1 MLQKLNHQ
9 PNPSNMNNWT
19 ISRRV
24 IAGFATMLLIII
36 ALGVFALWRLTGLA
50 QNIADLADSSLP
62 SVLSLEENA
71 NLSRDNLIYLE
82 RIGTAASAEEN
93 AQLEQKIAANKSR
106 VDELMKNYEAQI
118 SDDQDRRLFE
128 EIKRTREVMTMARS
142 RATELVNQNKTDE
155 ALKLTNEVVIP
166 AYDKFLK
173 AIDAAVDY
181 KTKLGQAAANT
192 GKTSALFSRRLI
204 GIALGLASLLAF
216 LLAWQVIRST
226 NRALKDITVNLD
238 RGALQTASAARQVSM
253 ASQNLASGASEQAA
267 SVEETSTSLEE
278 MSSMIRATAEN
289 AEKAKDLASEARSV
303 AATGSMTMAEM
314 THAMAAID
322 SSSAEVAK
330 IVKNIDEIAFQTN
343 ILALNAAVEAARAG
357 EAGAGFAV
365 VADEVRSLA
374 QRSAA
379 AAKET
384 ADKIEA
390 AIVNSRKGSQCT
402 AKVEESLA
410 QIAEKVS
417 STDSLVAEIA
427 TAAREQAQGIEQI
440 NAAIAQM
447 DKVSQ
452 SNSASAEESASAAE
466 ELDAQAETLKDQVGK
481 LRLLVGGK
489 SNSVSPTPVSSA
501 RLLRATPAIPAL
513 GDEPSR
519 CPKIISQGRRGRR
532 QLSKLLSPDLWG
544 KGRPSREGRAR
555 YLTAMSA
562 FGTKQTC

>member
-1 MLQKLNHQ
+1 MTMNH
-9 PNPSNMNNWT
+9 WT

-24 IAGFATMLLIII
+24 IAGFAAMLLIIVT
-36 ALGVFALWRLTGLA
+36 LGVFALWRLMGLA
-50 QNIADLADSSLP
+50 EDIVYVADNSVPSILTLREAANI
-62 SVLSLEENA
+62 
-71 NLSRDNLIYLE
+71 SRDNLILLLQIDPSNTTD
-82 RIGTAASAEEN
+82 RNSV
-93 AQLEQKIAANKSR
+93 LEQKISTNGAR
-106 VDELMKNYEAQI
+106 RDELIKSYESLI
-118 SDDQDRRLFE
+118 SDAEDRRLYE
-128 EIKRTREVMTMARS
+128 KIKRTSDVARAS
-142 RATELVNQNKTDE
+142 RRRALELLKENKVDE
-155 ALKLTNEVVIP
+155 FRKVQQEEVIP
-166 AYDKFLK
+166 EYEKYLK
-173 AIDAAVDY
+173 AIDLDIDY
-181 KTKLGQAAANT
+181 NEKLARTYADH
-192 GKTSALFSRRLI
+192 GKKSVLFSVRLI
-204 GIALGLASLLAF
+204 GVALGVASLVAF

-226 NRALKDITVNLD
+226 SRALKDITANLD

-278 MSSMIRATAEN
+278 MSSMISATAEN
-289 AEKAKDLASEARSV
+289 AEKAKELASEARSV
-303 AATGSMTMAEM
+303 AATGAMTMAEM

-384 ADKIEA
+384 ADKIEG

-402 AKVEESLA
+402 AKVEESLT

-417 STDSLVAEIA
+417 STDALVGEIA

-466 ELDAQAETLKDQVGK
+466 ELDAQAETLKDLVAK

-489 SNSVSPTPVSSA
+489 SNGISPTPVSST
-501 RLLRATPAIPAL
+501 RLLTKTAPAIT
-513 GDEPSR
+513 R
-519 CPKIISQGRRGRR
+519 TGRRAIPMPEDHAAKADADDGNFRN
-532 QLSKLLSPDLWG
+532 
-544 KGRPSREGRAR
+544 
-555 YLTAMSA
+555 
-562 FGTKQTC
+562 F

>member
-1 MLQKLNHQ
+1 MT
-9 PNPSNMNNWT
+9 MNNWT

-24 IAGFATMLLIII
+24 VAGFATMLLIIV
-36 ALGVFALWRLTGLA
+36 ALGVFALWRMMGLA
-50 QNIADLADSSLP
+50 QNISVLADGSLP
-62 SVLSLEENA
+62 SVLTLKQAA
-71 NLSRDNLIYLE
+71 NVSRDNLIYLLQ
-82 RIGTAASAEEN
+82 IDPQGSAERN
-93 AQLEQKIAANKSR
+93 TQLEQKIAANTVR
-106 VDELMKNYEAQI
+106 RDELLKAYESQGLI
-118 SDDQDRRLFE
+118 SDDEDRRLFDE
-128 EIKRTREVMTMARS
+128 VKRARETMTVSRS
-142 RATELVNQNKTDE
+142 RSIELLHQGKADE
-155 ALKLTNEVVIP
+155 ARQLQEETVIP
-166 AYDKFLK
+166 DYDKYLK
-173 AIDAAVDY
+173 AIDLDVEYNA
-181 KTKLGQAAANT
+181 KLGQAAAQA
-192 GKTSALFSRRLI
+192 GKTSALFSVRLI
-204 GIALGLASLLAF
+204 GVALGLAFLLTV

-226 NRALKDITVNLD
+226 NRALNDITVNLD

-253 ASQNLASGASEQAA
+253 ASQTLASGASEQAA

-303 AATGSMTMAEM
+303 AAAGSRTMAEM

-390 AIVNSRKGSQCT
+390 AIANSRKGSQCS
-402 AKVEESLA
+402 AKVEESLT

-466 ELDAQAETLKDQVGK
+466 ELDAQAETLKDLVAK
-481 LRLLVGGK
+481 LRLLVGGQYAAV
-489 SNSVSPTPVSSA
+489 SASPVSPP
-501 RLLRATPAIPAL
+501 RLLPKMTPSITNSGRRAIPMP
-513 GDEPSR
+513 GDAVA
-519 CPKIISQGRRGRR
+519 RRDSDDGNFRN
-532 QLSKLLSPDLWG
+532 
-544 KGRPSREGRAR
+544 
-555 YLTAMSA
+555 
-562 FGTKQTC
+562 F

>member
-1 MLQKLNHQ
+1 
-9 PNPSNMNNWT
+9 MNNWT

-24 IAGFATMLLIII
+24 IAGFATMLLLIV
-36 ALGVFALWRLTGLA
+36 ALGVFALWRLTG
-50 QNIADLADSSLP
+50 IAENMAYLADNTLP
-62 SVLSLEENA
+62 SVLLLSEA
-71 NLSRDNLIYLE
+71 GNLSRDNLISLLQIDE
-82 RIGTAASAEEN
+82 AVSAERKT
-93 AQLEQKIAANKSR
+93 QLEQKIAANKAR
-106 VDELMKNYEAQI
+106 GDELLKNYEPLI
-118 SDDQDRRLFE
+118 SDDEDRRLIE
-128 EIKRTREVMTMARS
+128 EARRARDIARASRS
-142 RATELVNQNKTDE
+142 RALELLKENKSE
-155 ALKLTNEVVIP
+155 EYRKVQQEVVIP
-166 AYDKFLK
+166 DYEKYLK
-173 AIDAAVDY
+173 AIDLDIDY
-181 KTKLGQAAANT
+181 NEKLGKTYADA
-192 GKTSALFSRRLI
+192 GKSSALFSVRLI
-204 GIALGLASLLAF
+204 GAALGLACLLAI

-289 AEKAKDLASEARSV
+289 AEKAKELASEARSV

-322 SSSAEVAK
+322 TSSAEVAK

-402 AKVEESLA
+402 AKVEESLV
-410 QIAEKVS
+410 QIAAKVS
-417 STDSLVAEIA
+417 STDVLVAEIA

-466 ELDAQAETLKDQVGK
+466 ELDAQAETLKDLVAK
-481 LRLLVGGK
+481 LLLLVDGK
-489 SNSVSPTPVSSA
+489 SNSVSPKPVSSA
-501 RLLRATPAIPAL
+501 RLLTKTTPAIT
-513 GDEPSR
+513 ST
-519 CPKIISQGRRGRR
+519 
-532 QLSKLLSPDLWG
+532 
-544 KGRPSREGRAR
+544 GRPAIPMPEDHIAKADSDDRNFRN
-555 YLTAMSA
+555 
-562 FGTKQTC
+562 F